1 MSLSNL
7 LGADPGYIDHLEEAD
22 RVAGRTTLERR
33 CEEFEDKLKS
43 WGECSSERTKDPI
56 VAHFPLEHLVR
67 CLMSS
72 MPDEDRILG
81 RKIRIYPSTIPD

>member
-33 CEEFEDKLKS
+33 CEEFEEKLKS
-43 WGECSSERTKDPI
+43 WGKCSSERTKDPMA
-56 VAHFPLEHLVR
+56 AHFPFRTFGPV
-67 CLMSS
+67 
-72 MPDEDRILG
+72 PDVQHAR
-81 RKIRIYPSTIPD
+81 RRQNFW